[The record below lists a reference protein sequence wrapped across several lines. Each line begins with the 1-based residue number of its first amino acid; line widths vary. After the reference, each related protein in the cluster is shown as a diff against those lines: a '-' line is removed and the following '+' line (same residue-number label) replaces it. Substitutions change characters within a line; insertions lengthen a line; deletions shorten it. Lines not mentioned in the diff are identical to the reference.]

1 MASKKKVLNAV
12 IKKFPESHHLI
23 LELFHQSDF
32 FRSICEDYAVCF
44 ETIKRLES
52 SKQMIK
58 KGYKK
63 EYTILLEELEK
74 ELFKKL
80 SEQK

>member
-1 MASKKKVLNAV
+1 MANKNKALDIVS
-12 IKKFPESHHLI
+12 KKFPASRHLI
-23 LELFHQSDF
+23 IELFHQSDF

-52 SKQMIK
+52 SEQMIK
-58 KGYKK
+58 KGYKR

-74 ELFKKL
+74 ELFTKL